1 LKKFIKDESGSISL
15 LLVFLFLVTAIISLV
30 VIDISDGYLA
40 KRQLAQVGEAAAQI
54 GSHQIDLNRYYSQG
68 LIDSGMGY
76 KQVPLDCN
84 SAINYALRFLNSNS
98 LRGNPIRLTGA
109 SCQNEKVTLNIQ
121 SEIRPLITL
130 PIVTGTF
137 GQRFLINS
145 KVITTAV
152 VR

>member
-30 VIDISDGYLA
+30 VIDISDSYLA

-84 SAINYALRFLNSNS
+84 
-98 LRGNPIRLTGA
+98 RLTGA

-145 KVITTAV
+145 QVITTAV